1 MCYVKVSLLLV
12 IVVSFAAF
20 HFTDFRLVAR
30 RQVKGRGRGRAARG
44 GWITVGDD

>member
-30 RQVKGRGRGRAARG
+30 RQVKGR
-44 GWITVGDD
+44 ITFGECVMF